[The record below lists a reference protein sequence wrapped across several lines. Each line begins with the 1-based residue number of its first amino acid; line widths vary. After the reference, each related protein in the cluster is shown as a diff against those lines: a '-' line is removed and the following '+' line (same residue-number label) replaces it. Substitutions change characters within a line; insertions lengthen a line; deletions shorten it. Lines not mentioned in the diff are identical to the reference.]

1 MFDLYNLLSRHPST
15 HVIAIVLFQSDS
27 DRFLKHTH
35 AQNDQ
40 RQMRKD
46 ETAGGTEWSLKRFAH
61 VEEDVE
67 YQQLVEMLHDK
78 YQPAHEDGYVFR
90 G

>member
-1 MFDLYNLLSRHPST
+1 
-15 HVIAIVLFQSDS
+15 
-27 DRFLKHTH
+27 
-35 AQNDQ
+35 
-40 RQMRKD
+40 MRKD